1 MAGQFITFEGGE
13 GSGKSSQIKILKSKL
28 IDKGID
34 VVCTREPGGTPSA
47 EILRELVTTGE
58 VNKWEPMTEAL
69 LMFASRYEHTKNLII
84 PSLENGKWVLCDR
97 FYHSTYAY
105 QGLGHGLGL
114 KAMEALKKISIG
126 EIEPDLVFF
135 LDINPMEGIKR
146 TMGRH
151 TNEDRFEKM
160 DISFH
165 TKLRD
170 AFLGFSKTYSEN
182 SVVINADQEINKIS
196 DIIFEEIEKRFKI

>member
-13 GSGKSSQIKILKSKL
+13 GSGKSSQINILKSKL
-28 IDKGID
+28 IGKGID

-69 LMFASRYEHTKNLII
+69 LMFASRYEHIKNLII

-135 LDINPMEGIKR
+135 LDIDPMEGIKR

>member
-13 GSGKSSQIKILKSKL
+13 GSGKSSQINILKSKL
-28 IDKGID
+28 IGKGID

-69 LMFASRYEHTKNLII
+69 LMFASRYEHIKNLII

-114 KAMEALKKISIG
+114 EKMEALKKISIG

-135 LDINPMEGIKR
+135 LDIDPMEGIKR

>member
-165 TKLRD
+165 TKLRN

>member
-1 MAGQFITFEGGE
+1 MASQFITFEGGE
-13 GSGKSSQIKILKSKL
+13 GSGKSSQINLLKSKL

-69 LMFASRYEHTKNLII
+69 IMFASRYEHIKNLII

-114 KAMEALKKISIG
+114 EAMEALKKISIG

-135 LDINPMEGIKR
+135 LDIDPLEGIKR

-182 SVVINADQEINKIS
+182 SVVINASQEINKIS

>member
-1 MAGQFITFEGGE
+1 MVSQFIIFEGGE
-13 GSGKSSQIKILKSKL
+13 GSGKSSQINLLKSKL

-47 EILRELVTTGE
+47 EILRELVTTGD

-84 PSLENGKWVLCDR
+84 PSLESGKWVLCDR
-97 FYHSTYAY
+97 FYYSTYAY
-105 QGLGHGLGL
+105 QGIGHGLGL
-114 KAMEALKKISIG
+114 EAMENLKKISIG
-126 EIEPDLVFF
+126 KIEPGLVFF
-135 LDINPMEGIKR
+135 LDIDPTEGIKR

-165 TKLRD
+165 TKIRE
-170 AFLGFSKTYSEN
+170 AFLSFSETYSDN
-182 SVVINADQEINKIS
+182 YVVINANQEINKIS
-196 DIIFEEIEKRFKI
+196 DIVFKEIEKRFKI

>member
-114 KAMEALKKISIG
+114 EAMEALKKISIG

-135 LDINPMEGIKR
+135 LDIDPMEGIKR

-182 SVVINADQEINKIS
+182 SVVINAGQEINKIS

>member
-13 GSGKSSQIKILKSKL
+13 GSGKSSQINILKSKL
-28 IDKGID
+28 IGKGID

-114 KAMEALKKISIG
+114 EKMEALKKISIG

-135 LDINPMEGIKR
+135 LDIDPMEGIKR

>member
-114 KAMEALKKISIG
+114 EAMEALKKISIG

-135 LDINPMEGIKR
+135 LDIDPMEGIKR

>member
-1 MAGQFITFEGGE
+1 MASQFITFEGGE
-13 GSGKSSQIKILKSKL
+13 GSGKSSQINLLKSKL

-69 LMFASRYEHTKNLII
+69 IMFASRYEHTKNLII

-114 KAMEALKKISIG
+114 ESMEALKKISIG

-135 LDINPMEGIKR
+135 LDIDPMEGIKR
-146 TMGRH
+146 TIGRQ

-165 TKLRD
+165 NKLRN
-170 AFLGFSKTYSEN
+170 AFLSFSKTYSDN
-182 SVVINADQEINKIS
+182 SVVINASQEINKIS
-196 DIIFEEIEKRFKI
+196 NIIFEEIEKRFKI

>member
-1 MAGQFITFEGGE
+1 MASQFITFEGGE
-13 GSGKSSQIKILKSKL
+13 GSGKSSQINILKSKL

-114 KAMEALKKISIG
+114 EAMEALKKISIG

-135 LDINPMEGIKR
+135 LDIDPMEGIKR

-165 TKLRD
+165 TKLRN

-182 SVVINADQEINKIS
+182 SVVINASQEINKIS

>member
-34 VVCTREPGGTPSA
+34 VICTREPGGTPSA

-114 KAMEALKKISIG
+114 EAMEALKKISIG

-135 LDINPMEGIKR
+135 LDIDPMEGIKR

-182 SVVINADQEINKIS
+182 SIVINAGQEINKIS

>member
-13 GSGKSSQIKILKSKL
+13 GSGKSSQINILKSKL
-28 IDKGID
+28 IGKGID

-114 KAMEALKKISIG
+114 EKMEALKKISIG

-135 LDINPMEGIKR
+135 LDIDPMEGIKR

-196 DIIFEEIEKRFKI
+196 DIIFEEIEERFKI

>member
-114 KAMEALKKISIG
+114 EAMEALKKISIG

-135 LDINPMEGIKR
+135 LDIDPMEGIKR

-165 TKLRD
+165 TKLRN
-170 AFLGFSKTYSEN
+170 AFLGFSKTYSKN
-182 SVVINADQEINKIS
+182 SVLINASQEINKIS

>member
-69 LMFASRYEHTKNLII
+69 LMFASRYEHIKNLII

-114 KAMEALKKISIG
+114 EKMEALKKISIG

-135 LDINPMEGIKR
+135 LDIDPMEGIKR

-182 SVVINADQEINKIS
+182 SVVINAGQEINKIS

>member
-1 MAGQFITFEGGE
+1 MASQFITFEGGE
-13 GSGKSSQIKILKSKL
+13 GSGKSSQINILKSKL

-34 VVCTREPGGTPSA
+34 VVSTREPGGTPSA

-114 KAMEALKKISIG
+114 EAMEALKKISIG

-135 LDINPMEGIKR
+135 LDIDPMEGIKR

-170 AFLGFSKTYSEN
+170 AFLGFSETYSEN
-182 SVVINADQEINKIS
+182 SVVINASQEINKIS

>member
-1 MAGQFITFEGGE
+1 MTSQFITFEGGE
-13 GSGKSSQIKILKSKL
+13 GSGKSSQINLLKSRL

-84 PSLENGKWVLCDR
+84 PSLENDKWVLCDR

-114 KAMEALKKISIG
+114 EAMEVLKKISIG

-135 LDINPMEGIKR
+135 LDIDPIEGIKR
-146 TMGRH
+146 TKNRH

-160 DISFH
+160 DLSFH
-165 TKLRD
+165 TKLRE
-170 AFLGFSKTYSEN
+170 AFLGFSETYSEN
-182 SVVINADQEINKIS
+182 SVVINASQEINKIS

>member
-1 MAGQFITFEGGE
+1 MASQFITFEGGE
-13 GSGKSSQIKILKSKL
+13 GSGKSSQINILKSKL

-69 LMFASRYEHTKNLII
+69 IMFASRYEHTKNLII

-114 KAMEALKKISIG
+114 ESMEALKKISIG

-135 LDINPMEGIKR
+135 LDIDPMEGIKR
-146 TMGRH
+146 TMGRQ

-165 TKLRD
+165 NKLRN
-170 AFLGFSKTYSEN
+170 AFLSFSKTYSDN
-182 SVVINADQEINKIS
+182 SVVINASQEINKIS
-196 DIIFEEIEKRFKI
+196 NIIFEEIEKRFKI

>member
-13 GSGKSSQIKILKSKL
+13 GSGKSSQINILKSKL
-28 IDKGID
+28 IGKGID

-151 TNEDRFEKM
+151 TNENRFEKM

-182 SVVINADQEINKIS
+182 SVVINAGQEINKIS

>member
-1 MAGQFITFEGGE
+1 MTSQFITFEGGE
-13 GSGKSSQIKILKSKL
+13 GSGKSSQINLLKSRL

-84 PSLENGKWVLCDR
+84 PSLENDKWVLCDR

-114 KAMEALKKISIG
+114 EAMEALKKISIG

-135 LDINPMEGIKR
+135 LDIDPIEGIKR
-146 TMGRH
+146 TKGRH

-160 DISFH
+160 DLSFH
-165 TKLRD
+165 TKLRE
-170 AFLGFSKTYSEN
+170 AFLGFSETYSEN
-182 SVVINADQEINKIS
+182 SVVINASQEINKIS
-196 DIIFEEIEKRFKI
+196 DIIFEEIKKRFKI

>member
-1 MAGQFITFEGGE
+1 MASQFITFEGGE
-13 GSGKSSQIKILKSKL
+13 GSGKSSQINLLKSKL

-58 VNKWEPMTEAL
+58 VNKWEPMPEAL

-114 KAMEALKKISIG
+114 EAMEALKKISIG

-165 TKLRD
+165 TKLRN

-182 SVVINADQEINKIS
+182 SVVINAGQEINKIS

>member
-1 MAGQFITFEGGE
+1 MASQFITFEGGE
-13 GSGKSSQIKILKSKL
+13 GSGKSSQINILKSKL

-34 VVCTREPGGTPSA
+34 VVSTREPGGTPSA

-114 KAMEALKKISIG
+114 EAMEALKKISIG

-135 LDINPMEGIKR
+135 LDIDPMEGIKR

-165 TKLRD
+165 TKLRN

-182 SVVINADQEINKIS
+182 SVVINASQEINKIS

>member
-34 VVCTREPGGTPSA
+34 VVSTREPGGTPSA

-182 SVVINADQEINKIS
+182 SIVINAGQEINKIS

>member
-13 GSGKSSQIKILKSKL
+13 GSGKSSQINILKSKL
-28 IDKGID
+28 IGKGID

-69 LMFASRYEHTKNLII
+69 LMFASRYEHIKNLII

-182 SVVINADQEINKIS
+182 SIVINAGQEINKIS

>member
-13 GSGKSSQIKILKSKL
+13 GSGKSSQINILKSKL
-28 IDKGID
+28 IGKGID

-135 LDINPMEGIKR
+135 LDIDPMEGIKR

-182 SVVINADQEINKIS
+182 SVVINAGQEINKIS

>member
-34 VVCTREPGGTPSA
+34 VICTREPGGTPSA

-114 KAMEALKKISIG
+114 EAMEALKKISIG

-135 LDINPMEGIKR
+135 LDIDPMEGIKR

-182 SVVINADQEINKIS
+182 SVVINAGQEINKIS

>member
-69 LMFASRYEHTKNLII
+69 LMFASRYEHIKNLII

-135 LDINPMEGIKR
+135 LDIDPMEGIKR

-182 SVVINADQEINKIS
+182 SVVINAGQEINKIS

>member
-1 MAGQFITFEGGE
+1 MASQFITFEGGE
-13 GSGKSSQIKILKSKL
+13 GSGKSSQINILKSKL

-114 KAMEALKKISIG
+114 EAMEALKKISIG

-135 LDINPMEGIKR
+135 LDIDPMEGIKR
-146 TMGRH
+146 TMGRQ

-165 TKLRD
+165 TKLRN

-182 SVVINADQEINKIS
+182 SVVINASQEINKIS

>member
-13 GSGKSSQIKILKSKL
+13 GSGKSSQINILKSKL

-114 KAMEALKKISIG
+114 EAMEALKKISIG

-135 LDINPMEGIKR
+135 LDIDPMEGIKR

-182 SVVINADQEINKIS
+182 SIVINAGQEINKIS

>member
-1 MAGQFITFEGGE
+1 MASQFITFEGGE
-13 GSGKSSQIKILKSKL
+13 GSGKSSQINILKSKL

-114 KAMEALKKISIG
+114 ETMEALKKISIG

-135 LDINPMEGIKR
+135 LDIDPMEGIKR

-165 TKLRD
+165 TKLRE
-170 AFLGFSKTYSEN
+170 AFLGFSETNPEN
-182 SVVINADQEINKIS
+182 SVVINASQEINKIS

>member
-1 MAGQFITFEGGE
+1 MTSQFITFEGGE
-13 GSGKSSQIKILKSKL
+13 GSGKSSQINLLKSRL

-84 PSLENGKWVLCDR
+84 PSLENDKWVLCDR

-114 KAMEALKKISIG
+114 EVMEALKKISIG
-126 EIEPDLVFF
+126 EIEPDLIFF
-135 LDINPMEGIKR
+135 LDIDPIEGIKR
-146 TMGRH
+146 TKNRH

-160 DISFH
+160 DLSFH
-165 TKLRD
+165 TKLRE
-170 AFLGFSKTYSEN
+170 AFLGFSETYSEN
-182 SVVINADQEINKIS
+182 SVVINASQEINKIS

>member
-1 MAGQFITFEGGE
+1 MSGQFITFEGGE
-13 GSGKSSQIKILKSKL
+13 GSGKSSQINILKSKL
-28 IDKGID
+28 IGKGID

-84 PSLENGKWVLCDR
+84 PSLENDKWVLCDR

-114 KAMEALKKISIG
+114 EAMEALKKISIG

-135 LDINPMEGIKR
+135 LDIDPMEGIKR

-165 TKLRD
+165 TKLRN

>member
-13 GSGKSSQIKILKSKL
+13 GSGKSSQINILKSKL
-28 IDKGID
+28 IGKGID

-69 LMFASRYEHTKNLII
+69 LMFASRYEHIKNLII

-135 LDINPMEGIKR
+135 LDIDPMEGIKR

-196 DIIFEEIEKRFKI
+196 DIIFEEIEERFKI

>member
-13 GSGKSSQIKILKSKL
+13 GSGKSSQINILKSKL
-28 IDKGID
+28 IGKGID

-135 LDINPMEGIKR
+135 LDIDPMEGIKR

>member
-34 VVCTREPGGTPSA
+34 VVSTREPGGTPSA